1 MKRFVFIILFLCN
14 FLVHGSPVIVGVV
27 PYAPPFSS
35 KSGSGDNYFGFA
47 IDLMSQICKR
57 INMECVYKAAPVNS
71 QLSLL
76 NQGTVDVVFTP
87 QPITVLSNNDYL
99 FSLPYLASDGQ
110 FLTLDANKSINSAQ
124 DVTGKRIGVLKNT
137 LYDSL
142 LRTNHASDS
151 TITQYGA
158 FEDMMTGLVNKDV
171 DVIIMN
177 YSVAHYLINNNV
189 NSFRLVGNKIPV
201 GEGYGIL
208 ALQKNA
214 ALIKQINSALLS
226 LEEDG
231 TYLEIYKQYF
241 GNQI

>member
-1 MKRFVFIILFLCN
+1 MKRFIFIMLFLCN
-14 FLVHGSPVIVGVV
+14 FFVHASPVTVGVV

-35 KSGSGDNYFGFA
+35 KSGSGNNYFGFA
-47 IDLMSQICKR
+47 IDLMNQICKR
-57 INMECVYKAAPVNS
+57 INVECVYKAAPVNI

-76 NQGTVDVVFTP
+76 NQGAVDLIFTP

-99 FSLPYLASDGQ
+99 FSLPYIASDGQ
-110 FLTLDANKSINSAQ
+110 FLTLDTNKNINTAQ

-151 TITQYGA
+151 TITQYDA
-158 FEDMMTGLVNKDV
+158 FGDMMAGLVNKDV

-177 YSVAHYLINNNV
+177 DSVAHYLINNNV
-189 NSFRLVGNKIPV
+189 NSFRLVGEKIPV

-214 ALIKQINSALLS
+214 ELIKKINAALLGM
-226 LEEDG
+226 EEDG
-231 TYLEIYKQYF
+231 SYLELYSQYF
-241 GNQI
+241 GNRP